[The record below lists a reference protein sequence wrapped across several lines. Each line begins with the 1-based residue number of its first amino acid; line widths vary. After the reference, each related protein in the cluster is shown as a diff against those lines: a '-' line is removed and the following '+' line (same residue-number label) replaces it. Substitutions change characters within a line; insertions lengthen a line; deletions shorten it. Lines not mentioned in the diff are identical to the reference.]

1 MVAPRGEPA
10 AGQPSRWAAARESVR
25 DRWEFLKGFVHHPN
39 QVASVVASSARL
51 EAQLVRTCRLP
62 GARCV
67 VELGPGTGGTTRAL
81 LRALDAQARL
91 LAVELCPEFLARIGE
106 RIHDPRLIAQHGSA
120 EQIADFVAA
129 WDLPPPDVVVSGI
142 PFSTL
147 PAATGERIAARIASV
162 LAPGGRFVAYQLRAH
177 VARAATPVLE
187 PPTCEWQWLN
197 IPPLRVFSWTKP
209 VHPPSP
215 TEHPARRGQRQLQV
229 REGALPVGPWS
240 PQDGPRRHDD
250 S

>member
-25 DRWEFLKGFVHHPN
+25 DRWEFLKGFVHYPD

-51 EAQLVRTCRLP
+51 EAQLVQACRLP
-62 GARCV
+62 GACCV

-91 LAVELCPEFLARIGE
+91 LAIELCPEFLERIGE
-106 RIHDPRLIAQHGSA
+106 RIRDPRLIAQHGSA
-120 EQIADFVAA
+120 EQIADFLAA

-147 PAATGERIAARIASV
+147 PSATGARIAAAIGAV

-177 VARAATPVLE
+177 VARAAAPYLGV
-187 PPTCEWQWLN
+187 PSCQWQWLN
-197 IPPLRVFSWTKP
+197 VPPLRVFSWSKARD
-209 VHPPSP
+209 SP
-215 TEHPARRGQRQLQV
+215 NRR
-229 REGALPVGPWS
+229 EAL
-240 PQDGPRRHDD
+240 RA
-250 S
+250 

>member
-1 MVAPRGEPA
+1 MTRTQTVIPSARARVGITPELAEPCADPA
-10 AGQPSRWAAARESVR
+10 AERPSGWAAAWESVR
-25 DRWEFLKGFVHHPN
+25 DRWEFVKGFVHHPD

-81 LRALDAQARL
+81 LRGLDAQARL
-91 LAVELCPEFLARIGE
+91 LAIELCPQFLARIGE

-120 EQIADFVAA
+120 EQIADFLAA
-129 WDLPPPDVVVSGI
+129 WNLPPPDVVVSGI

-147 PAATGERIAARIASV
+147 PAATGERIAAAIASV

-177 VARAATPVLE
+177 VARAATPVLG

-197 IPPLRVFSWTKP
+197 VPPLRVFSWTKP
-209 VHPPSP
+209 VHPPPSAEP
-215 TEHPARRGQRQLQV
+215 LSRQVAAPAART
-229 REGALPVGPWS
+229 
-240 PQDGPRRHDD
+240 
-250 S
+250 

>member
-1 MVAPRGEPA
+1 
-10 AGQPSRWAAARESVR
+10 VR
-25 DRWEFLKGFVHHPN
+25 DRWEFVKGFAHHPV

-51 EAQLVRTCRLP
+51 EAQLVRTCRLQ

-81 LRALDAQARL
+81 LRGLDAQARL
-91 LAVELCPEFLARIGE
+91 LAIELCPEFLARIGE

-120 EQIADFVAA
+120 EQISDFLSA

-147 PAATGERIAARIASV
+147 PSATGERIAAAIASV

-177 VARAATPVLE
+177 VARAVTPVLG

-197 IPPLRVFSWTKP
+197 VPPLRVFSWTR
-209 VHPPSP
+209 
-215 TEHPARRGQRQLQV
+215 AR
-229 REGALPVGPWS
+229 ELP
-240 PQDGPRRHDD
+240 
-250 S
+250 

>member
-1 MVAPRGEPA
+1 MR
-10 AGQPSRWAAARESVR
+10 QPSDTGTRPLTPAVTVGIAPSRSEPDVSAISAETSQWTSAWESVR
-25 DRWEFLKGFVHHPN
+25 DRWEFVKGFVHHPD

-51 EAQLVRTCRLP
+51 EAQLVRACQLS

-81 LRALDAQARL
+81 LRGLDAQARL
-91 LAVELCPEFLARIGE
+91 LAIELCPQFLERIGE

-120 EQIADFVAA
+120 EQIADFLAA

-147 PAATGERIAARIASV
+147 PPATGQRIAAAIAAV

-177 VARAATPVLE
+177 VARAAAPYLGV
-187 PPTCEWQWLN
+187 PICQWQWLN
-197 IPPLRVFSWTKP
+197 VPPLRVFSWTK
-209 VHPPSP
+209 
-215 TEHPARRGQRQLQV
+215 AR
-229 REGALPVGPWS
+229 ELP
-240 PQDGPRRHDD
+240 
-250 S
+250 